1 MWALYRSFPNE
12 SIARIRYL
20 IVIARLASKLTVNGP
35 SVALCSDLLFAM
47 FSVIRLLATLVV
59 LTLISTP
66 LFSAPRFTEF
76 MASNNKTLLDEDDD
90 ASDWIEIFN
99 PDLTPIDPGG
109 YYLTDDAANL
119 TKWQFPSPTS
129 LNSPTFLV
137 VFASDKNRTVSGSQL
152 HTNFK
157 LSADGEY
164 LALVIPDAIW
174 TDSGLILH
182 SEEHNGDGTIT
193 LTYRSANPVEILP
206 DDGFFRV
213 VAEQR

>member
-20 IVIARLASKLTVNGP
+20 IIIARLASRLTVNDP
-35 SVALCSDLLFAM
+35 SVTLRFDLLLAM
-47 FSVIRLLATLVV
+47 FSAIRLIGTFVV

-66 LFSAPRFTEF
+66 LFSAPRITEF
-76 MASNNKTLLDEDDD
+76 MASNDETLLDEDDE

-99 PDLTPIDPGG
+99 PDLTPLDLGG